1 MVCSL
6 FAVAAPLS
14 AAIQG
19 TVINAT
25 TGQPVP
31 RVPVSL
37 IKFGGAQG
45 MAPVRELNTD
55 AQGRFLFDE
64 ALLASGSQPVHGML
78 RTEHEGISYTEMVVP
93 DTNLNDIRIEV
104 YDIAAGETLKPEM
117 SALLFEPGPDKTVV
131 NQFFQFTN
139 ETSPPRTFSDAD
151 RGTLQFYLPPSTGG
165 SVTVRAT
172 GPARMPLPSSATKT
186 DREDIYKVDFPL
198 KPGDNLIELTYSVP
212 TADAE
217 NFTSRILY
225 DDVETRFVIPEG
237 VSVEGQG
244 LERIGQEPQSQA
256 SIYQYKGGGEFSLR
270 ISGEGRLGREG
281 PAGGGSGNEIRIAPA
296 PVARELWW
304 VIAITAAILG
314 IGFYNLLSSKP
325 LAAVAGAPGA
335 IASAG
340 GTPRPQRPVRRSS
353 AKSGRKKR

>member
-1 MVCSL
+1 
-6 FAVAAPLS
+6 
-14 AAIQG
+14 
-19 TVINAT
+19 
-25 TGQPVP
+25 
-31 RVPVSL
+31 
-37 IKFGGAQG
+37 
-45 MAPVRELNTD
+45 
-55 AQGRFLFDE
+55 
-64 ALLASGSQPVHGML
+64 
-78 RTEHEGISYTEMVVP
+78 
-93 DTNLNDIRIEV
+93 
-104 YDIAAGETLKPEM
+104 
-117 SALLFEPGPDKTVV
+117 
-131 NQFFQFTN
+131 
-139 ETSPPRTFSDAD
+139 
-151 RGTLQFYLPPSTGG
+151 
-165 SVTVRAT
+165 
-172 GPARMPLPSSATKT
+172 MPLPSSATKT